1 MSEANKQEKQATSNQ
16 DHIVSFTVIRVS
28 FSFNRSNYDDP
39 ALLEEHMNLL
49 LITQNPFA
57 VWV

>member
-49 LITQNPFA
+49 LITQNLFA
-57 VWV
+57 V